1 MREVVDSSKAAV
13 VLWHETERRGDEWG
27 LRVWDFKDLF

>member
-13 VLWHETERRGDEWG
+13 MLWHETERRGDEW
-27 LRVWDFKDLF
+27 VWDFKDLF